1 MFRVNNNYIVKTDI
15 EEILQKL
22 RLVLTNG
29 KLSNFRRTS
38 SGISVPCPHHAGGQE
53 SHNSCYITDDGIF
66 HCFTCGTSGNFVKF
80 VQECF
85 DCSREYA
92 EEWLIT
98 NFGELSAHSINI
110 DLDVLDIKNKQKK
123 IFLDKN
129 ILENFQDW
137 CPYFAKRGLSAET
150 CKKYNLKYDPIYRQV
165 IFPCYDARGHLLMLA
180 KRSIDTK
187 TFYLDKNIE
196 KPVYCLNTII
206 NNNCR
211 SAIITEGPFDC
222 LLANQYGFPA
232 CATLGNISKSQIEQ
246 INKSSLK
253 IIYTMFDNDE
263 AGRNFA
269 KIIEHGVARNILV
282 VDIKIPKGKKD
293 IGELSYEEFWNILNT
308 YGITQQKSCII

>member
-1 MFRVNNNYIVKTDI
+1 MFRVNNYIVKTDI

-29 KLSNFRRTS
+29 KLSNFHRTP

-53 SHNSCYITDDGIF
+53 SHNSCYITDDGVF

-85 DCSREYA
+85 DSTQEFA
-92 EEWLIT
+92 ENWLIT
-98 NFGELSAHSINI
+98 NFGELSYRTVDV
-110 DLDVLDIKNKQKK
+110 DLDLTRVQNRNKKV
-123 IFLDKN
+123 FLDKA

-137 CPYFAKRGLSAET
+137 CPYFAKRGLSSDT
-150 CKKYNLKYDPIYRQV
+150 CKKYNLKYDPVYRQV
-165 IFPCYDARGHLLMLA
+165 IFPCYDSRGHLLMLA
-180 KRSIDTK
+180 KRSIDYK
-187 TFYLDKNIE
+187 SFYLDKNVE
-196 KPVYCLNTII
+196 KPVYCLDNII
-206 NNNCR
+206 KNDIK

-232 CATLGNISKSQIEQ
+232 CATLGNISKSQLEQ
-246 INKSSLK
+246 INKSGLR

-269 KIIEHGVARNILV
+269 KIIEHGVDRRILV
-282 VDIKIPKGKKD
+282 INIQIPAGKKD
-293 IGELSYEEFWNILNT
+293 IGELSYEEFWNILNN
-308 YGITQQKSCII
+308 YGIKQLNK